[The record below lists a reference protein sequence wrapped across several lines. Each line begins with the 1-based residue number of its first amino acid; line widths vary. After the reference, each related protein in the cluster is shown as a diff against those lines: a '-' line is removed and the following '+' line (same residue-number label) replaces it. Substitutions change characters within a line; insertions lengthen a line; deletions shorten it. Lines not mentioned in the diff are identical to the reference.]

1 MLNFTIALRYSSVD
15 KPSDY
20 SEENMTKLT
29 QSLTAEYD
37 AEEESGMDLYADTF
51 QATKK
56 AGTTPVGGDTVTK
69 TQPTNLICIMNE
81 SFTDMSIYDKLQING
96 ETLPF
101 YNSLSENTIK
111 GWMYSPV
118 TGGGTA
124 NVEYEFLTGNSTAFL
139 PSGTVPYQLYV
150 KDRQASLVSLMSEL
164 GYETTAFHPYV
175 SSGWN
180 RSWYTPT
187 WGLTTKFFEDDMQ
200 NPGMSAAIS
209 RISQTTGRSSPSPKR
224 QAENLPLSLM
234 LPCKI
239 TVGTTR
245 AGTICRGYSR

>member
-1 MLNFTIALRYSSVD
+1 
-15 KPSDY
+15 
-20 SEENMTKLT
+20 
-29 QSLTAEYD
+29 
-37 AEEESGMDLYADTF
+37 
-51 QATKK
+51 
-56 AGTTPVGGDTVTK
+56 
-69 TQPTNLICIMNE
+69 MNE

-180 RSWYTPT
+180 RPLVYSYM
-187 WGLTTKFFEDDMQ
+187 GFDHQIFEDDMQ
-200 NPGMSAAIS
+200 NPEYVRGYIS
-209 RISQTTGRSSPSPKR
+209 VSYTHLDVYKR
-224 QAENLPLSLM
+224 QAEWWRPILWTNSLTTPNT
-234 LPCKI
+234 LTPDNCWKQQNNGKI
-239 TVGTTR
+239 KSLRWG
-245 AGTICRGYSR
+245 ANFFAFLFW